1 MENLDLNINNYNL
14 NETLKLFNLNS
25 DFTYNELKSAMKT
38 LYKVHPDKSGL
49 DKKYFIFF
57 KEAYSV
63 LLSLYKHRSVTNKD
77 TYREDFY
84 SKTSAI
90 KLQKFMK
97 DENFN
102 ENFNK
107 LFEETFQRETHG
119 YDDWLKTSKLEKPNE
134 DKNTYFKNKHN
145 SIVVA
150 NNNTVNDIYGN
161 TDNNYIETGI
171 IEDYSSNTFNKLQYD
186 DVKKVYTET
195 FIPVNENDERIN
207 QFNSVDQLRRFR
219 HNDKTKEHTREE
231 SEKILNENKYSENKM
246 INNKVYELIK
256 EDKKNEERN
265 KKWWNNF
272 NKLCY

>member
-1 MENLDLNINNYNL
+1 MDISNYNL
-14 NETLKLFNLNS
+14 DDTLKLFNLNS
-25 DFTYNELKSAMKT
+25 DFTYNELKTAMKT

-63 LLSLYKHRSVTNKD
+63 LLSLYKHRSITNKD
-77 TYREDFY
+77 TYREDYY
-84 SKTSAI
+84 SETSAV
-90 KLQKFMK
+90 KLQQFMK

-102 ENFNK
+102 DNFNK

-119 YDDWLKTSKLEKPNE
+119 YEDWLKTSSIEKPIE
-134 DKNTYFKNKHN
+134 DKKTYFKNKHS
-145 SIVVA
+145 SIVVS
-150 NNNTVNDIYGN
+150 NSNTINDIYDN

-171 IEDYSSNTFNKLQYD
+171 IENYSSNTFNKLQYD

-195 FIPVNENDERIN
+195 FIPVNENDERVN

-231 SEKILNENKYSENKM
+231 CEKILNKNKYSENKM

-256 EDKKNEERN
+256 EDKINEEKN